1 MNSVEHK
8 PFVVLISAGTEWR
21 AVLDLLQPD
30 LIHST
35 PLGDLFECQLSGH
48 PLLFFHSGWGKTHS
62 AASSQYVIDHWAPKL
77 VINLG
82 TCGGLED
89 LAQVGEVFLVTKT
102 IMYDVIERMGDPD
115 QAIEFYSTSLDTS
128 WIEEE
133 LPVETRRSTLA
144 SADQDIAHN
153 NHGFLANI
161 VKVPAADWELAS
173 IAWVLDKNETK
184 GLILRGVSDIVSQ
197 TRSETDANKALWQSR
212 VKKIMQKLLH
222 DLPFYLDQ
230 FK

>member
-1 MNSVEHK
+1 M
-8 PFVVLISAGTEWR
+8 
-21 AVLDLLQPD
+21 LDLIQPD

-35 PLGDLFECQLSGH
+35 PLGDWFEYQLSDH

-62 AASSQYVIDHWAPKL
+62 AASTQFVINQWAPKL

-82 TCGGLED
+82 TCGGLEG
-89 LAQVGEVFLVTKT
+89 LAHVGEVFLVTKT

-115 QAIEFYSTSLDTS
+115 QAIEFYSTTLDS
-128 WIEEE
+128 AWIKAE
-133 LPVETRRSTLA
+133 LPARTRRSTLA

-153 NHGFLANI
+153 NYGFLANI
-161 VKVPAADWELAS
+161 IKVPAADWESAS
-173 IAWVLDKNETK
+173 IAWVLKKNETK
-184 GLILRGVSDIVSQ
+184 GLILRGVSDLVNHTQ
-197 TRSETDANKALWQSR
+197 SETDANQSLWQSR

-230 FK
+230 FKQDF